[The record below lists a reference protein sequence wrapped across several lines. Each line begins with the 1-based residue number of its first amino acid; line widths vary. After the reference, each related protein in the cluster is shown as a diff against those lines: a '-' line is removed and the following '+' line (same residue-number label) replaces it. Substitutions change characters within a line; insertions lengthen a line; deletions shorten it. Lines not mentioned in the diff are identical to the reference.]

1 MNAIDNLSEIR
12 GLECSMLSAYRDMSI
27 ADELKASSMLGVSI
41 DVVRMLKNT
50 PETMSENLER
60 SFRANTSTM
69 FKVSPGEMKLKEFS
83 TMSDE
88 VECPIEKRIRALERK
103 IILELRDI
111 CLKAPSVA
119 AGCCGLSKTQ
129 IDSIGSLS
137 PSKVIEFCFSEKEPV
152 LELRFRGDKNISSM
166 LAVASKPC
174 FTKFALLIDRMT
186 K

>member
-1 MNAIDNLSEIR
+1 MNALDNLSEIR

-27 ADELKASSMLGVSI
+27 ADELKAASMLGVSI
-41 DVVRMLKNT
+41 DVVRMLKDT

-69 FKVSPGEMKLKEFS
+69 FRVSVPVMKIPASSEMSGEIS
-83 TMSDE
+83 
-88 VECPIEKRIRALERK
+88 CPIEKRIRALERK

-119 AGCCGLSKTQ
+119 AGCCGLSKVQ
-129 IDSIGSLS
+129 IDCIGSLS
-137 PSKVIEFCFSEKEPV
+137 PSKVIEFCFAEKEPV
-152 LELRFRGDKNISSM
+152 LELRFRGDKNIASM
-166 LAVASKPC
+166 LSVASKPC

-186 K
+186 N